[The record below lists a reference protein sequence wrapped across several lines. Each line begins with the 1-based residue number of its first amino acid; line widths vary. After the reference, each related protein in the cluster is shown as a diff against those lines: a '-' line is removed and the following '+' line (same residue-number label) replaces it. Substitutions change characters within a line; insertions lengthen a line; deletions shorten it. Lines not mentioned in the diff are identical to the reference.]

1 MIRGL
6 YISMTGMNAGIKR
19 QDTIANNLANANTP
33 GYKRSETV
41 FSSLLEREI
50 HRFVDGQKQ
59 NYLGILGTGSNFRLG
74 TNDFSLGQILPSQ
87 SNLDIAL
94 SNPEAYLAV
103 QQPNGELVY
112 TRNGQL
118 SVDAEGYLRHVSG
131 AYVVNGLNPNQA
143 TRIQIQDP
151 DSLSVS
157 ADGTLRDV
165 QGRVIGQLRL
175 VEFAAEATQ
184 LRLDDSLVKSDLAAL
199 PSALPGL
206 QQGALEQ
213 ANVQVVKEMVNLIA
227 AMRYYETNAK
237 LIQIQDQTLDKVVN
251 EVGRT

>member
-59 NYLGILGTGSNFRLG
+59 NYLGMLGTGSNFRLG
-74 TNDFSLGQILPSQ
+74 TEDFSRGQILPSQ
-87 SNLDIAL
+87 NNLDVAL
-94 SNPEAYLAV
+94 SNPDAYLAV
-103 QQPNGELVY
+103 QQNGEVVY

-118 SVDAEGYLRHVSG
+118 SVDDQGYLRHVSG
-131 AYVVNGLNPNQA
+131 AYLVSGQNPNQA

-151 DSLSVS
+151 DGVSIS
-157 ADGTLRDV
+157 ADGTLRDT
-165 QGRVIGQLRL
+165 QGQVIDQLRL
-175 VEFAAEATQ
+175 VEFDPEAKQ
-184 LRLDDSLVKSDLAAL
+184 LRLDDSLVKSDLVAL

-237 LIQIQDQTLDKVVN
+237 LIQIQDQTLDKAVN